1 MRTERGTELETRD
14 FSLEGGCILCGGDLE
29 VRVGPSGARTFCT
42 ACRWISRPHMRKG
55 EDGVHVIH
63 PAGLIA

>member
-14 FSLEGGCILCGGDLE
+14 FSLEGGCILCGGNLE
-29 VRVGPSGARTFCT
+29 VRVGPSGARTCCT
-42 ACRWISRPHMRKG
+42 TCRWLSSPHMQKG